1 MADMELVYLSP
12 HELTPYEGNT
22 RKHTPADIEGIKRSI
37 KAAGFRDPIGIWGKQ
52 NLIIEGHGRQIAA
65 IELGLER
72 VPCIRLDD
80 MTETQRRRYAIDHNY
95 TSDQSEFDFDKLEQE
110 IAALEIQGQDMSY
123 LDDLR
128 QELEGIE
135 ESWFDRKN
143 KDGAE
148 REEGND
154 EYNEFLD
161 KFEAKKTTDDCYTP
175 DNIYKVIAE
184 WVEKEY
190 KVKQDKFIRPF
201 YPGGDY
207 ESENYPAG
215 CAVVDNPPFSILAS
229 IVDFYVAN
237 EVKFFLFAP
246 GLATLNYVNRENVC
260 AICTYA
266 SITYENGAD
275 VVTSFLTNMGD
286 PDVIARSVPELY
298 KAIEAVNDEN
308 EKAMHK
314 QMPKYEFPDEVLTA
328 AKFGWLAKYGQAM
341 DIKRKDCM
349 MIRQL
354 DAMKEVDKGIFG
366 NALLL
371 SEKAAAERAAAER
384 AAATKWQL
392 SDREREIVRSLG
404 K

>member
-1 MADMELVYLSP
+1 MQKMEIVYLSP
-12 HELTPYEGNT
+12 GELTPYEKN
-22 RKHTPADIEGIKRSI
+22 AKRHPPKQVEQIANSI
-37 KAAGFRDPIGIWGKQ
+37 KQFGWRQPIVVDKDKTV
-52 NLIIEGHGRQIAA
+52 IIGHGRLFAA
-65 IELGLER
+65 KEMGLER
-72 VPCIRLDD
+72 VPVVFADDLDEDQVKALRLADNKLNESDWDLSKLEEELAALSINGIDMSELGFTD
-80 MTETQRRRYAIDHNY
+80 MTE
-95 TSDQSEFDFDKLEQE
+95 SD
-110 IAALEIQGQDMSY
+110 
-123 LDDLR
+123 
-128 QELEGIE
+128 
-135 ESWFDRKN
+135 WFSRED
-143 KDGAE
+143 KDGAA
-148 REEGND
+148 RENGND
-154 EYNEFLD
+154 EYNEFLE
-161 KFEAKKTTDDCYTP
+161 KFETKKTTDDCYTP
-175 DNIYKVIAE
+175 DNIYGVIAE

-190 KVKQDKFIRPF
+190 KVKRSKFVRPF
-201 YPGGDY
+201 FPGGDY

-215 CAVVDNPPFSILAS
+215 CIVVDNPPFSILAA

-266 SITYENGAD
+266 GITYENGAD

-286 PDVIARSVPELY
+286 PEVIARSVPELY
-298 KAIEAVNDEN
+298 KAIETVNDEN

-341 DIKRKDCM
+341 DVKRKDCM

-371 SEKAAAERAAAER
+371 SERAAAERAAAERAAAER

-392 SDREREIVRSLG
+392 SEREREIVRSLG